1 MFCVMYV
8 YFQDNMN
15 LAVDLV
21 NNMKRVWNTM
31 HIF

>member
-15 LAVDLV
+15 LAADLV